1 MRDIYPDV
9 IIGPPCTEDIASFF
23 NIPVFGWISN
33 EHQLDNKTRTSTL
46 VRTLPPLSTLGN
58 LLLEVC
64 QRYDWHTVAMISTSG
79 RLAEGIAEFF
89 KDVLDGNT
97 NFSLVRHFNR
107 VNVSVSDERIRE
119 MYADIKQKARVIF
132 LIIPDDQLR
141 RYLLAAHDMGMT
153 SGDFQFL
160 FSRQMIAGESL
171 VDTLR
176 GDGIWKRDDGRDQEA
191 KQAYK
196 NLLYPDRYARFLH
209 DAVYLYGLSYNYT
222 VTRNLTP
229 DGSNIVRA
237 ATKQHFLDNTAE
249 IAAPTVVVT
258 IMLAGVVVF
267 LVLYRWWKK
276 EQQLYRKN
284 WRIQW
289 SDLKFDCQAG
299 KLSGTQLN
307 SKLTGSRSTN
317 NSEDPAASASN
328 VSNNTSAL
336 SQIATAVH
344 YCQSARLGGNRVAV
358 RMIRRK
364 SIRNDRKL
372 LECMRLLTNLKHAN
386 LTAFY
391 GVCIDPPNLCVVW
404 EYCDK
409 GSLQDVIHNTDYQLD
424 SMVQFSLALD
434 ICAGLNFIH
443 DSELKVH
450 GNLRSSKCLVDT
462 RWTCKLSGFGLREV
476 LRTERPPADLDE
488 QTRYAKLFW
497 TAPEILRLRLKE
509 EAHSPTQAAD
519 IYSVAIILKEI
530 ICKNDP
536 YDEEIHG
543 QHLTP
548 KEIITRVSAPQGDT
562 LFRPCFT
569 DLREVPEEHQ
579 SVAAR
584 FLHLVNACWQE
595 DPSYRPT
602 SRRLLRHLTKLNPYK
617 TTNIMDNMLKMME
630 RYSSRLEELVAERTA
645 QKVADDL
652 KRGDHVQAEAFTS
665 VTIYFSDIVGF
676 TGIAGESTPMQ
687 IVEFLNS
694 LYTVFDTIIQE
705 FDVYKV
711 ETIGDAYMVVS
722 GIPVPNGIR
731 HAAIIADMSLALL
744 QAVFD
749 FTIPHQPD
757 RQLRIRIGLN
767 TGPVVAGVVGNI
779 MPRYCLF
786 GDTVNLASRMESHG
800 LPLKIQMSPS
810 TYEAIAPSGVYIIS
824 ERGLIEVKGKG
835 RMHTYFLEG
844 KVDPDAAI
852 ETETDVG
859 SEKWKNQNPSLAD
872 LQSFTTDDALTEKLH
887 DALML
892 VAKEP
897 IKESDSGKGDYTI
910 QSAAATQLAAAT
922 QTEKEVQ
929 QSADS

>member
-1 MRDIYPDV
+1 MRSQAQAQKSTRGDQQCLLIAQLDV
-9 IIGPPCTEDIASFF
+9 HATQKTTFPASHCLCCTSNIEINIHTGHNTARNISTPAPHDSGVRHRIILQHPC
-23 NIPVFGWISN
+23 VGWISN

-176 GDGIWKRDDGRDQEA
+176 GDGIWRRDDGRDQEA

-196 NLLYPDRYARFLH
+196 NLLYFTFSYIMEWGIDHIEAENVSNKIFGGNQHIPPFST
-209 DAVYLYGLSYNYT
+209 VSVSGSYLIWDMDSQGNFNDVMSVTYEKQEDGSSFVVVRKFGSVLWGNGLSEDDGYIPPD
-222 VTRNLTP
+222 TP
-229 DGSNIVRA
+229 ACGFDGDECPP
-237 ATKQHFLDNTAE
+237 DNTAE

-267 LVLYRWWKK
+267 LVLYRNQWLGTSSFCPRVTERCCRWWKK

-289 SDLKFDCQAG
+289 SDLKFDSQAG

-584 FLHLVNACWQE
+584 SP
-595 DPSYRPT
+595 PSGERVLAGGPQLPT
-602 SRRLLRHLTKLNPYK
+602 HQSP
-617 TTNIMDNMLKMME
+617 
-630 RYSSRLEELVAERTA
+630 SAEA
-645 QKVADDL
+645 P
-652 KRGDHVQAEAFTS
+652 HQAEPLQ
-665 VTIYFSDIVGF
+665 V
-676 TGIAGESTPMQ
+676 
-687 IVEFLNS
+687 
-694 LYTVFDTIIQE
+694 
-705 FDVYKV
+705 
-711 ETIGDAYMVVS
+711 
-722 GIPVPNGIR
+722 R
-731 HAAIIADMSLALL
+731 H
-744 QAVFD
+744 
-749 FTIPHQPD
+749 P
-757 RQLRIRIGLN
+757 
-767 TGPVVAGVVGNI
+767 I
-779 MPRYCLF
+779 MP
-786 GDTVNLASRMESHG
+786 
-800 LPLKIQMSPS
+800 
-810 TYEAIAPSGVYIIS
+810 AIA
-824 ERGLIEVKGKG
+824 
-835 RMHTYFLEG
+835 F
-844 KVDPDAAI
+844 
-852 ETETDVG
+852 
-859 SEKWKNQNPSLAD
+859 
-872 LQSFTTDDALTEKLH
+872 
-887 DALML
+887 
-892 VAKEP
+892 
-897 IKESDSGKGDYTI
+897 
-910 QSAAATQLAAAT
+910 
-922 QTEKEVQ
+922 
-929 QSADS
+929 

>member
-1 MRDIYPDV
+1 MSSR
-9 IIGPPCTEDIASFF
+9 AS
-23 NIPVFGWISN
+23 P
-33 EHQLDNKTRTSTL
+33 
-46 VRTLPPLSTLGN
+46 
-58 LLLEVC
+58 
-64 QRYDWHTVAMISTSG
+64 
-79 RLAEGIAEFF
+79 EFF

-176 GDGIWKRDDGRDQEA
+176 GDGIWRRDDGRDQEA

-237 ATKQHFLDNTAE
+237 ATKQHFLGLTGNVSMSGDADRLASYLIWDMDSQGNFNDVMSVTYEKTRGRIFICDNTAE

-536 YDEEIHG
+536 IISIVVVVAIIIIIII
-543 QHLTP
+543 
-548 KEIITRVSAPQGDT
+548 IITT
-562 LFRPCFT
+562 
-569 DLREVPEEHQ
+569 
-579 SVAAR
+579 
-584 FLHLVNACWQE
+584 
-595 DPSYRPT
+595 T
-602 SRRLLRHLTKLNPYK
+602 SL
-617 TTNIMDNMLKMME
+617 
-630 RYSSRLEELVAERTA
+630 SFV
-645 QKVADDL
+645 
-652 KRGDHVQAEAFTS
+652 
-665 VTIYFSDIVGF
+665 
-676 TGIAGESTPMQ
+676 